1 MVWNYQ
7 LTNIWG
13 ASYTGGNVLFTLDG
27 KTLWSP
33 VGNRL
38 NVVHLTEAQ
47 AHTLPFTARSPLEC
61 VALVPPHGRL
71 LFAVDVDG
79 YASVVHA
86 EHGMALH
93 RFRLKGGRVRAVAF
107 SPVPVVGD
115 EADRY
120 WLAAAV
126 GRTVQIWRTP
136 SVHHIYPEYAPFMRD
151 KVLTGHADDVTCVAW
166 SPSGRRLLSGSR
178 DRSVR
183 LFTVVHGTHEMATV
197 IRGHRERVVLVAFGG
212 CDEEALSVSRD
223 GTVAIWNV
231 EYPEDAAEEAGTTDV
246 PSEDEQPAAALD
258 LPNKKPVV
266 RCRNKVNVRVSSS
279 DAEATA
285 ENSTPAPLPP
295 GTQVRCADYHRAKR
309 LLAVGLSSGA
319 FALFAIDFNPSPGA
333 PLQRLCLMS
342 AAPQLLR
349 TVAINAGG
357 DWIAAASATVAT
369 LVVWEWPGEKYVLK
383 QQGHAREMSALA
395 YAPDGAVVAT
405 GGDDGRIKLWST
417 VSGFCALTWDDVHT
431 GAVTDLAFAAH
442 TGLLCSASLDGT
454 VRVIDLKRYRAFRR
468 LQAPAADS
476 GSSGLSYPFTCV
488 AVHDSGE
495 LVCAGARDPF
505 VVCVWQV
512 RTGKVLEVLSG
523 HEGPITALSLGGAH
537 GGLLASASW
546 DGTVRLWNL
555 FAAGS
560 RVDCQVLAHPQRREV
575 LDVAF
580 HPDGRQLVSAVA
592 DGTLVLW
599 DTHEAE
605 VMATVDVRRDAR
617 QAGARDAVYFSRVAY
632 SADGEYLVAGGG
644 DASAVCVY
652 AAATQQRVAQY
663 PLTSGSNNSN
673 HDNIRNGAAERE
685 REAEA
690 EGDVVA
696 LREARRTL
704 HTLLPG
710 ARSTRRTTS
719 PLRVRHLA
727 CCRTAQT
734 WAVVT
739 DTDGLFLYAQAG
751 WGARATTAAA
761 AFDPQQLD
769 VDVTPAAV
777 QQALVRREWA
787 TALRVALRLN
797 ETFYVERA
805 LEAVPVDAIDPV
817 ARALPTAFL
826 PPLLRLLARRLGG
839 PVGAATTTTTTTTT
853 RSPRWEYHLRW
864 CERLL
869 THHGHACCRNATGG
883 GIVRPTAAYPRHRR
897 GAAHNLTLDAALIAL
912 QRVLQ
917 RYRDTLQPLCD
928 QNRYLL
934 RVCTDDAVR

>member
-1 MVWNYQ
+1 MGRELYRWQCAIHFGWEDAVVAGGQPAERGAPDRGAGAHPAVHGAIAAGVCGAGAASRSAAVRGGCGRVRLGAHREGVGGAVRPRGADHGVVAWRRARRPVGVGVVGRHGAAVESVRRRQ
-7 LTNIWG
+7 PGGLSSAG
-13 ASYTGGNVLFTLDG
+13 ASAAPRGAGCGLPSRRTSAGQRRCRRHAGAVGHARSGGDGHGGRAQGCATGGRSRCGVLFAGGL
-27 KTLWSP
+27 L
-33 VGNRL
+33 
-38 NVVHLTEAQ
+38 
-47 AHTLPFTARSPLEC
+47 
-61 VALVPPHGRL
+61 GR
-71 LFAVDVDG
+71 
-79 YASVVHA
+79 
-86 EHGMALH
+86 
-93 RFRLKGGRVRAVAF
+93 GRVRAVAF

-231 EYPEDAAEEAGTTDV
+231 EYPEDAAEEAGTIDV

-488 AVHDSGE
+488 AVHDSPSHPPHP
-495 LVCAGARDPF
+495 LAGRAVDAAHHVAAARTPS
-505 VVCVWQV
+505 
-512 RTGKVLEVLSG
+512 GVLS
-523 HEGPITALSLGGAH
+523 H
-537 GGLLASASW
+537 
-546 DGTVRLWNL
+546 
-555 FAAGS
+555 
-560 RVDCQVLAHPQRREV
+560 C
-575 LDVAF
+575 
-580 HPDGRQLVSAVA
+580 A
-592 DGTLVLW
+592 DL
-599 DTHEAE
+599 
-605 VMATVDVRRDAR
+605 
-617 QAGARDAVYFSRVAY
+617 
-632 SADGEYLVAGGG
+632 GGG
-644 DASAVCVY
+644 DRHRRAVSVRASRVGGAGHDGGGGVRSATAGCGRDPGGG
-652 AAATQQRVAQY
+652 AAGAGTPRMGHGAAGGAATQ
-663 PLTSGSNNSN
+663 
-673 HDNIRNGAAERE
+673 
-685 REAEA
+685 
-690 EGDVVA
+690 
-696 LREARRTL
+696 
-704 HTLLPG
+704 
-710 ARSTRRTTS
+710 
-719 PLRVRHLA
+719 
-727 CCRTAQT
+727 
-734 WAVVT
+734 
-739 DTDGLFLYAQAG
+739 
-751 WGARATTAAA
+751 
-761 AFDPQQLD
+761 
-769 VDVTPAAV
+769 
-777 QQALVRREWA
+777 
-787 TALRVALRLN
+787 
-797 ETFYVERA
+797 
-805 LEAVPVDAIDPV
+805 
-817 ARALPTAFL
+817 
-826 PPLLRLLARRLGG
+826 
-839 PVGAATTTTTTTTT
+839 
-853 RSPRWEYHLRW
+853 
-864 CERLL
+864 
-869 THHGHACCRNATGG
+869 
-883 GIVRPTAAYPRHRR
+883 
-897 GAAHNLTLDAALIAL
+897 
-912 QRVLQ
+912 
-917 RYRDTLQPLCD
+917 
-928 QNRYLL
+928 
-934 RVCTDDAVR
+934 